1 MSKVKTGSE
10 IKTIKDVKDLAT
22 SIILRSDNFNV
33 EKIVSLT
40 KKYSE
45 NAQVEITEEKLEE
58 IVVEVI
64 NLLISHNKIMCVN
77 DKFINSADSLIYDDD
92 NKQKG
97 HTHSCED
104 VLGY

>member
-10 IKTIKDVKDLAT
+10 IQTIKDVKDLAT

-45 NAQVEITEEKLEE
+45 NAQVELTDEKLEE
-58 IVVEVI
+58 IIVETI
-64 NLLISHNKIMCVN
+64 NLLLNHNKLVLIDGKYFN
-77 DKFINSADSLIYDDD
+77 AGDSLIYNNDQ
-92 NKQKG
+92 KQVP
-97 HTHSCED
+97 HTHSNEE